1 MVDAAES
8 IIYWDSSAILSALFR
23 DTNTRKALT
32 VARRRGTHLISTLA
46 YAEVIAV
53 VRRLEN
59 DRDVSAADA
68 AAARAALRGAPWR
81 PLLLQPDRQLVDEV
95 AKGASLRGADLW
107 HLATASTLAREVPEL
122 RVITFDR
129 RLHAA
134 AVAAGIAL
142 GQRAS

>member
-1 MVDAAES
+1 MADAPGS
-8 IIYWDSSAILSALFR
+8 VIYWDASAILSVLFR
-23 DTNTRKALT
+23 DAHTRKALA
-32 VARRRGTHLISTLA
+32 VVRRRSLQLVSTLA

-59 DRDVSAADA
+59 SRDLTTADA
-68 AAARAALRGAPWR
+68 TAARDALRGGPWR
-81 PLLLQPDRQLVDEV
+81 ALLLQPDRKLVDEV
-95 AKGASLRGADLW
+95 ARAASLRGADLW

-122 RVITFDR
+122 RVITFDD

-134 AVAAGIAL
+134 AVSAGIAL